1 MKLKSLIVVLL
12 CIVVCSSCEQP
23 PIEAYAVLPQPQEIN
38 YVQGFVKLKD
48 KPMVVYSNELSN
60 EALLLASYLKNDFAV
75 EVTLEEGKDKG
86 DVILLLDSTVLP
98 DKKKVDMYWK
108 LPEAGLQLRLL
119 LPKECLTVCRL
130 CARLLK
136 KEKDA

>member
-98 DKKKVDMYWK
+98 DKKVDMYWK

>member
-48 KPMVVYSNELSN
+48 KPYGLFILMNLSN
-60 EALLLASYLKNDFAV
+60 EAFVAGFLF
-75 EVTLEEGKDKG
+75 EE
-86 DVILLLDSTVLP
+86 
-98 DKKKVDMYWK
+98 
-108 LPEAGLQLRLL
+108 
-119 LPKECLTVCRL
+119 
-130 CARLLK
+130 
-136 KEKDA
+136 

>member
-86 DVILLLDSTVLP
+86 DVILYWIRPFYLI
-98 DKKKVDMYWK
+98 KKVDMYWK

>member
-98 DKKKVDMYWK
+98 DKKGGYVLEAAGSRITIKAST
-108 LPEAGLQLRLL
+108 PEGVFNGVQTLRQIILNSATLL
-119 LPKECLTVCRL
+119 
-130 CARLLK
+130 
-136 KEKDA
+136 

>member
-60 EALLLASYLKNDFAV
+60 EALLLASYLKND
-75 EVTLEEGKDKG
+75 LQWKSLWRKGKTKEMLFFYWIRPFYLIKRWICIG
-86 DVILLLDSTVLP
+86 SCRKP
-98 DKKKVDMYWK
+98 DYN
-108 LPEAGLQLRLL
+108 
-119 LPKECLTVCRL
+119 
-130 CARLLK
+130 
-136 KEKDA
+136 

>member
-1 MKLKSLIVVLL
+1 MSFCCALL
-12 CIVVCSSCEQP
+12 CVAPCEQP

-86 DVILLLDSTVLP
+86 DVILFIGFDRFT
-98 DKKKVDMYWK
+98 
-108 LPEAGLQLRLL
+108 
-119 LPKECLTVCRL
+119 
-130 CARLLK
+130 
-136 KEKDA
+136 

>member
-48 KPMVVYSNELSN
+48 KPMVV
-60 EALLLASYLKNDFAV
+60 
-75 EVTLEEGKDKG
+75 
-86 DVILLLDSTVLP
+86 
-98 DKKKVDMYWK
+98 
-108 LPEAGLQLRLL
+108 
-119 LPKECLTVCRL
+119 
-130 CARLLK
+130 
-136 KEKDA
+136 

>member
-60 EALLLASYLKNDFAV
+60 EALLLAPLSRNEQLCQEPIAV
-75 EVTLEEGKDKG
+75 VKHHFRLFDNH
-86 DVILLLDSTVLP
+86 
-98 DKKKVDMYWK
+98 
-108 LPEAGLQLRLL
+108 LPE
-119 LPKECLTVCRL
+119 LP
-130 CARLLK
+130 
-136 KEKDA
+136 

>member
-60 EALLLASYLKNDFAV
+60 EALLLASYLKMICSGSHFGGRERQRRCYSFIGFDRF
-75 EVTLEEGKDKG
+75 T
-86 DVILLLDSTVLP
+86 
-98 DKKKVDMYWK
+98 
-108 LPEAGLQLRLL
+108 
-119 LPKECLTVCRL
+119 
-130 CARLLK
+130 
-136 KEKDA
+136 

>member
-98 DKKKVDMYWK
+98 DKKVDMYWK
-108 LPEAGLQLRLL
+108 LPEARLQLRLL

>member
-86 DVILLLDSTVLP
+86 DVILYWIRPFYLI
-98 DKKKVDMYWK
+98 KKVDMYWK
-108 LPEAGLQLRLL
+108 LPEARLQLRLL

>member
-75 EVTLEEGKDKG
+75 EVTLEEGKDKEMLFFYW
-86 DVILLLDSTVLP
+86 IRPFYLI
-98 DKKKVDMYWK
+98 KKVDMYWK

>member
-98 DKKKVDMYWK
+98 DKKGGYV
-108 LPEAGLQLRLL
+108 LEAAEAGLQLRLL

>member
-86 DVILLLDSTVLP
+86 DVIRPFYLI
-98 DKKKVDMYWK
+98 KKVDMYWK

>member
-98 DKKKVDMYWK
+98 DKKGDMYWK